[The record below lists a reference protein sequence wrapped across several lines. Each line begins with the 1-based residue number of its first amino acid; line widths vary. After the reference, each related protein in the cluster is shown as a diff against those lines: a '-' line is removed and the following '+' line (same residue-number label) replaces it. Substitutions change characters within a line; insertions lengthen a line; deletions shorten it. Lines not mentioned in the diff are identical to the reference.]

1 MLTRKMT
8 PARKFRAVLK
18 YIKVRVQRRPVLVN
32 LEVTKFCNAG
42 CDFCDY
48 WQTKKSPKLD
58 DYVETVRKINPIM
71 VSLTGGE
78 PMLRKDLPKVIQNL
92 RDSFGFL
99 YIGMVTHG
107 QLLTLEKAK
116 GLWDA
121 GLDQLSISMNYLGP
135 KHDEER
141 GLPGLFD
148 HLSKLIPRLGEV
160 GVDNVVLNTVIK
172 DDNLDYIPKIILQA
186 QEWGARVSLSCYTS
200 LKNGNETHM
209 VRSERMQKLVETV
222 QEIKALKRL
231 CGNVVSSD
239 YYLSMVPKYFEQGY
253 MEGCKA
259 GKSFIQVTPDGHL
272 KLCPEMPVFAHY
284 SQYER
289 QKGDVAC
296 TKCWYSCRGESQ
308 APMTPKRLWELVT
321 G

>member
-8 PARKFRAVLK
+8 PFRKFRAVLK
-18 YIKVRVQRRPVLVN
+18 YIKIRVQRRPVLVN

-58 DYVETVRKINPIM
+58 DYVDVVRKINPMM
-71 VSLTGGE
+71 VTMTGGE
-78 PMLRKDLPKVIQNL
+78 PLLRKDLKNVVQNL

-148 HLSKLIPRLGEV
+148 HLSKLIPKLKDV
-160 GVDNVVLNTVIK
+160 SVDNVVLNIVIK
-172 DDNLDYIPKIILQA
+172 DDNLDHIPRLIQQA
-186 QEWGARVSLSCYTS
+186 HEWGVRVSMSSYTG

-209 VRSERMQKLVETV
+209 VHGDRLAQLNTTIDKIKEMKKLY
-222 QEIKALKRL
+222 R
-231 CGNVVSSD
+231 NVVTSD
-239 YYLSMVPKYFEQGY
+239 FYLSMVPKYFEQGY

-272 KLCPEMPVFAHY
+272 KVCPEMPVLGHY
-284 SQYER
+284 SEYKR
-289 QKGDVAC
+289 QKEDVTC

-308 APMTPKRLWELVT
+308 APMTVKRIWELVT

>member
-8 PARKFRAVLK
+8 PWRKFRACLK
-18 YIKVRVQRRPVLVN
+18 YIKVRAQRRPVLVN
-32 LEVTKFCNAG
+32 LEVTKFCNAA

-58 DYVETVRKINPIM
+58 DYVEVVRKINPMM
-71 VSLTGGE
+71 VSMTGGE
-78 PMLRKDLPKVIQNL
+78 PLLRKDLPNVIRSL

-107 QLLTLEKAK
+107 QLLTLEKARS
-116 GLWDA
+116 LWDA

-148 HLSKLIPRLGEV
+148 HLSKLIPRLKEV

-172 DDNLDYIPKIILQA
+172 DDNLDHIPNIIRQA
-186 QEWGARVSLSCYTS
+186 HAWGIRVSFSSYTS
-200 LKNGNETHM
+200 FKNGNEAYM
-209 VRSERMQKLVETV
+209 VRTERLGKLRETIG
-222 QEIKALKRL
+222 EIKRLKREFR
-231 CGNVVSSD
+231 NVVSSR
-239 YYLSMVPKYFEQGY
+239 YYLDTVPKYFEQGY
-253 MEGCKA
+253 MGGCKA
-259 GKSFIQVTPDGHL
+259 GKSFIQMTPDGYL
-272 KLCPEMPVFAHY
+272 KVCPEMPVIGHASDY
-284 SQYER
+284 QR
-289 QKGDVAC
+289 QTEDVTC

-308 APMTPKRLWELVT
+308 APFSPQRFWELVT

>member
-1 MLTRKMT
+1 MLTSKMT
-8 PARKFRAVLK
+8 PMRKFRAVLK
-18 YIKVRVQRRPVLVN
+18 YIKVRLQRRPVLVN

-58 DYVETVRKINPIM
+58 DYVEVVQKINPMM

-78 PMLRKDLPKVIQNL
+78 PLLRKDLLNVIRNL
-92 RDSFGFL
+92 RDHFGFL

-116 GLWDA
+116 ALWDA

-135 KHDEER
+135 RHDEER

-148 HLSKLIPRLGEV
+148 HLSKLIPRLREV

-172 DDNLDYIPKIILQA
+172 DDNLDHIPSLIRQA
-186 QEWGARVSLSCYTS
+186 RAWGVRVSFSSYTS

-209 VRSERMQKLVETV
+209 VRAERMEKLRATIE
-222 QEIKALKRL
+222 EIRALKRRYR
-231 CGNVVSSD
+231 NVVSSH
-239 YYLSMVPKYFEQGY
+239 YYLSVVPKYFEQGY

-259 GKSFIQVTPDGHL
+259 GKSFIQVTPDGYL
-272 KLCPEMPVFAHY
+272 KVCPEMPVIGHSSGY
-284 SQYER
+284 RR
-289 QKGDVAC
+289 QKEDVAC

-308 APMTPKRLWELVT
+308 APMTAQRLWELVT